1 MAVASID
8 GGDGVDKLVF
18 DTDQTDFV
26 DAGFAH
32 IFGIETVE
40 LDSGANSIVLGT
52 NAGVSGISKV
62 ITGAGATSITT
73 TTAISDLAIDADDL
87 GDNIGLALVDGTSG
101 TTAFTVT
108 NLEGDLALTTL
119 EGSVS
124 ATFSAITA
132 NGATVAAGTVP
143 TLTLVGNSS
152 ADTITVTGFTGTTLT
167 GTVAKFNITA
177 VAGAQ
182 TISTGAGA
190 ATITGG
196 LGIDTINL
204 GVANG
209 VADNVIMTTGAAI
222 DVDLVSNFL
231 VGTGGDII
239 QIDLSDINGLIGTL
253 KLAGNGATSSAAV
266 AAGSTVVTNVSA
278 AFDQGSAAL
287 TDIYTLSSTVA
298 FTTTTLATALATGG
312 SLAVTANAA
321 SGWTSGDGFLV
332 AYDDNVNSYLA
343 YVTMPTTADNGIPT
357 SVTVTNILELV
368 GVTDSST
375 ITTDNIAIIA

>member
-1 MAVASID
+1 LAVASID

-108 NLEGDLALTTL
+108 NLEGDLTLTTL

-167 GTVAKFNITA
+167 GTVAKFDITA
-177 VAGAQ
+177 EAGAQ

-239 QIDLSDINGLIGTL
+239 QIDLSDINGLIGDL
-253 KLAGNGATSSAAV
+253 NLAGNAATAAAAV
-266 AAGSTVVTNVSA
+266 AAAATVVTPVSA
-278 AFDQGSAAL
+278 AFDQGTVAT

-312 SLAVTANAA
+312 TLAVTANG
-321 SGWTSGDGFLV
+321 GWDGTNGFLV
-332 AYDDNVNSYLA
+332 AYDDNVNSYIA
-343 YVTMPTTADNGIPT
+343 YVVPGATANDAALV
-357 SVTVTNILELV
+357 SAAVTNIIELV
-368 GVTDSST
+368 GVTDAST
-375 ITTDNIAIIA
+375 ITTANLAIIA